1 MVSTGRIGATSV
13 QMTDLRNRLNVVHD
27 DVIHSSPIN
36 LVNVDRETD
45 CRARL
50 PVNEDVGEHRRAGDI
65 KAGRNQKAARN
76 GNGLDSLVD
85 GTGADALDVDGD
97 AIFDHAGNGAGNGRG
112 R

>member
-1 MVSTGRIGATSV
+1 M
-13 QMTDLRNRLNVVHD
+13 
-27 DVIHSSPIN
+27 
-36 LVNVDRETD
+36 NVDRETD

-76 GNGLDSLVD
+76 GNGLDGLVD
-85 GTGADALDVDGD
+85 GTGADALNVDGD